1 MEIFELLKEINQHN
15 CGTNEVGFESGD
27 LQMHA
32 NDNDGEFNRE
42 DMAVLTQSLRDQ
54 AGQSGSDNGES
65 APRDGVEDWADD
77 STNIQSQTKGSQT
90 VGNIPGTSRR
100 SYRNSVSQ
108 SSSVSRGTTRRD
120 RNFMN
125 NMNTNMQNVL
135 SPLILMLQHSQDRAE
150 ERDQMQ
156 RSRDDER
163 QMLMR
168 EPEEERRLKETQIR
182 AEEQR
187 RNNQVNMYM
196 MAMLSK
202 MTGVPLDDL
211 PSG

>member
-1 MEIFELLKEINQHN
+1 MRANDDDGEINHKD
-15 CGTNEVGFESGD
+15 V
-27 LQMHA
+27 
-32 NDNDGEFNRE
+32 
-42 DMAVLTQSLRDQ
+42 AVLTQSMREQ
-54 AGQSGSDNGES
+54 AGQSWSDNAES

-100 SYRNSVSQ
+100 SNRNSVSQ

-135 SPLILMLQHSQDRAE
+135 SPLILMLQQSQDCAE
-150 ERDQMQ
+150 ERDRMQ

-163 QMLMR
+163 QRLIR
-168 EPEEERRLKETQIR
+168 EREEERRLQETQIWAKER
-182 AEEQR
+182 R
-187 RNNQVNMYM
+187 RNDQVNMYM

-202 MTGVPLDDL
+202 ITGVPLNDP